1 MDLKYIDR
9 VSNLS
14 KKRFIQEYYKPQR
27 PVIIQDAIAQW
38 PAYERWN
45 FDYIRNVAGHK
56 TVPLYDDRP
65 VDHKDGFNE
74 PHATMKTEVFPAA
87 FNPVAPLS
95 AYKPLFAKYVKQF
108 NHSIL
113 VPLVTVNASTPGVIK
128 VTLWNKHP
136 ASLDAAFAIL
146 PSSLAPPPASP

>member
-45 FDYIRNVAGHK
+45 FDYIRNVAGHR

-74 PHATMKTEVFPAA
+74 PHATMNMAEYIDLLEREPTKFRI
-87 FNPVAPLS
+87 F
-95 AYKPLFAKYVKQF
+95 
-108 NHSIL
+108 
-113 VPLVTVNASTPGVIK
+113 
-128 VTLWNKHP
+128 LWNLLQEVPELQKL
-136 ASLDAAFAIL
+136 SLIHI
-146 PSSLAPPPASP
+146 

>member
-14 KKRFIQEYYKPQR
+14 KKRFIEEYYKPQR

-45 FDYIRNVAGHK
+45 FEYIRKVAGHK

-74 PHATMKTEVFPAA
+74 PHATMNMAEYIDLLEFAHAVFWGTTKSYLHALRYRSGKYFSCA
-87 FNPVAPLS
+87 FSRRKKGHFV
-95 AYKPLFAKYVKQF
+95 
-108 NHSIL
+108 
-113 VPLVTVNASTPGVIK
+113 
-128 VTLWNKHP
+128 
-136 ASLDAAFAIL
+136 
-146 PSSLAPPPASP
+146 